1 MGQYCVF
8 IKPDGEQC
16 RARPLQGDL
25 FCLSHSP
32 DPKAQDIKAQA
43 VRKGGRARGKPEG
56 IHEWNPRPIESQEDL
71 RIMLSDLANAGMK
84 GDIPTARLSALASV
98 ANSLSKVLVNG
109 EEEKRLS
116 ELESLVGLR
125 L

>member
-1 MGQYCVF
+1 
-8 IKPDGEQC
+8 
-16 RARPLQGDL
+16 
-25 FCLSHSP
+25 
-32 DPKAQDIKAQA
+32 
-43 VRKGGRARGKPEG
+43 
-56 IHEWNPRPIESQEDL
+56 
-71 RIMLSDLANAGMK
+71 MLSDLANAGMR

>member
-1 MGQYCVF
+1 M
-8 IKPDGEQC
+8 
-16 RARPLQGDL
+16 
-25 FCLSHSP
+25 
-32 DPKAQDIKAQA
+32 
-43 VRKGGRARGKPEG
+43 RKGGKARGKPEG

-71 RIMLSDLANAGMK
+71 RIMLSDLANAGMR